1 MAMVAGAAGGRV
13 VTQRILM
20 PRRTHGMVVIMMF
33 PLDTRPMPYVG
44 MDTCPS
50 G

>member
-1 MAMVAGAAGGRV
+1 MVLIV
-13 VTQRILM
+13 
-20 PRRTHGMVVIMMF
+20 MF

-44 MDTCPS
+44 KDTCPS